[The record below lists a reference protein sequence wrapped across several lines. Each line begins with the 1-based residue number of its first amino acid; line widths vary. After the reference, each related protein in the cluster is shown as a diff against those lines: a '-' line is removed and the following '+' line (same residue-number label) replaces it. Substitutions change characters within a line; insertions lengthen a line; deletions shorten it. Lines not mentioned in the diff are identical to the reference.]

1 MIDKISTDRIKLAH
15 PMLREQLQNN
25 FEYASS
31 LLPSNM
37 CLRFTQVLRTFE
49 EQNKLYEQGRSRL
62 FDVNGKR
69 LGVVTWAK
77 AGTSYHNYGLAFDY
91 CLLRDLD
98 GNGTF
103 ETVDWNER
111 RYSTEIV
118 KYFKS
123 VGWQWGGDWP
133 EPKTDRPH
141 FQQTFNYS
149 VKELFGKHMAGDFI
163 VGTKYVKI

>member
-1 MIDKISTDRIKLAH
+1 MIDKISNDRIKLAH

-37 CLRFTQVLRTFE
+37 CLRLTHVLRTFE

-103 ETVDWNER
+103 ETILER
-111 RYSTEIV
+111 
-118 KYFKS
+118 F
-123 VGWQWGGDWP
+123 G
-133 EPKTDRPH
+133 TDLCR
-141 FQQTFNYS
+141 
-149 VKELFGKHMAGDFI
+149 
-163 VGTKYVKI
+163 